1 MCVLSVP
8 TCSNRSKA
16 RAVFSGVECVRSVI
30 RAVLQ
35 YLVAIYCSCMR
46 CIFGIPAELNTCIYI
61 GYMPARTHWDRWNSC
76 CTVQSTLYVRACVHL
91 R

>member
-16 RAVFSGVECVRSVI
+16 RAVFSGVECVRSAI

-35 YLVAIYCSCMR
+35 YLVAIYCSCMHALYFR
-46 CIFGIPAELNTCIYI
+46 YTCGIEYMYIYRLYACSNTL
-61 GYMPARTHWDRWNSC
+61 GS
-76 CTVQSTLYVRACVHL
+76 LE
-91 R
+91 